1 MIPFVSIY
9 FIKNQNQNKS
19 LALYA
24 LFSLS
29 YIVFFVFFYLS
40 EYKDIYL
47 FDQYIDLKF
56 RNENLRN
63 ISFTILEVS
72 LLTIM
77 YGFYKYGIK
86 SNSIYK
92 KQSNLL
98 IGIGGD
104 SGAGK
109 STLLSGLKDI
119 LGYRLL
125 AIEGDAEHKWE
136 RTNSNWDK
144 FTHLDPKANYV
155 HKQADAILQLKQNQS
170 IYRSEY
176 DHNLGKFTKPEL
188 VIPKEFIV
196 IAGLHPFYIPKLRK
210 NIDFK
215 IFLDTQESLRRH
227 WKILRDVAKRQYTKE
242 KIEEQ
247 LKRRIAD
254 SKKYIDPQKNFADMI
269 VNFFSKNNFDTG
281 LEGSDVNIG
290 LKVSISASIYIED
303 LIEALN
309 SNEITWDYNEDLNS
323 QYIILNKAPL
333 NNFKILAMDTIEN
346 FNEVIDVN
354 AKWAEGYN
362 GFLQYL
368 CLKIICEKLKDE

>member
-1 MIPFVSIY
+1 
-9 FIKNQNQNKS
+9 
-19 LALYA
+19 
-24 LFSLS
+24 
-29 YIVFFVFFYLS
+29 
-40 EYKDIYL
+40 
-47 FDQYIDLKF
+47 
-56 RNENLRN
+56 
-63 ISFTILEVS
+63 VS
-72 LLTIM
+72 LVAIM
-77 YGFYKYGIK
+77 YGFYKYGTQ

-92 KQSNLL
+92 KKTNLV

-155 HKQADAILQLKQNQS
+155 HKQADAVLQLKQNLS

-188 VIPKEFIV
+188 IKPKEFIV

-227 WKILRDVAKRQYTKE
+227 WKILRDISKRSYIKE
-242 KIEEQ
+242 KIAEQ
-247 LKRRIAD
+247 LERRIVD
-254 SKKYIDPQKNFADMI
+254 SQKYIDPQKKFADMV
-269 VNFFSKNNFDTG
+269 VNFFPKNDFEIG
-281 LEGSDVNIG
+281 LEGIDVNVG
-290 LKVSISASIYIED
+290 LRISISASIFIEN
-303 LIEALN
+303 LIETLN
-309 SNEITWDYNEDLNS
+309 SNEIIWDYNDDLNS
-323 QYIILNKAPL
+323 QYIILNKPPL
-333 NNFKILAMDTIEN
+333 NNFKMLAMDTIEN
-346 FNEVIDVN
+346 LNEVVDINV
-354 AKWAEGYN
+354 KWAEGYN

-368 CLKIICEKLKDE
+368 CVKIICEKLKDE